1 MAAEV
6 SAEADFE
13 EDEGAVVPVEGV
25 EVEGRIGRHSS
36 CVDDVGGSSCSCR
49 LTAVYVLLR
58 EGPCRDVPE
67 GHRAFFV
74 VYHRCPLWG
83 ESLRVY
89 GHVDSA
95 IPSWG
100 QCGGW
105 GVVEPV
111 GGERGLL
118 LLLL

>member
-13 EDEGAVVPVEGV
+13 EDEVAIVPVEV
-25 EVEGRIGRHSS
+25 AGRVGRHSS
-36 CVDDVGGSSCSCR
+36 RVDDVGGSSCSCR
-49 LTAVYVLLR
+49 HQTVYVFLR
-58 EGPCRDVPE
+58 EGPCRDVPG

-74 VYHRCPLWG
+74 VYRRCPLWG

-100 QCGGW
+100 RCGGCS
-105 GVVEPV
+105 VVELV
-111 GGERGLL
+111 GGEGGLL
-118 LLLL
+118 LLLLL